1 MAMRLLKFTLG
12 ACALAIASAASAQS
26 TVWRCVGPDGR
37 PQYTNVKADAQ
48 GRNCNVVNKEVS
60 VVPAYK
66 QPPSTA
72 KNDPSYP
79 NVDRETQRAR
89 DDGRR
94 KILEEELSEEQQK
107 LSDAKAKLQEEESVR
122 LGNEKNYQRVLDR
135 LQPHKEAVA
144 EHEKNVEALKKELG
158 NIK

>member
-1 MAMRLLKFTLG
+1 MRLFKFAWGVCL
-12 ACALAIASAASAQS
+12 LASTAVASAQS

-48 GRNCNVVNKEVS
+48 GRNCTVVNKEVS

-66 QPPSTA
+66 QPPSAA

-79 NVDRETQRAR
+79 NVDRETQKTR

-94 KILEEELSEEQQK
+94 KILQEELEEEEQK
-107 LSDAKAKLQEEESVR
+107 LADAKAKLQEEEGVR
-122 LGNEKNYQRVLDR
+122 LGNERNYQRVLDR
-135 LQPHKEAVA
+135 LQPYKDAVA
-144 EHEKNVEALKKELG
+144 EHEKNIGALKKEIS
-158 NIK
+158 NTK